1 VDSGDSG
8 TDDGDSDGSNSGVS
22 DDADDEDE
30 DEVAAARNPLDAF
43 VVDPARVKAAA
54 EMARRAREF
63 AAMPIAYLDVGRID
77 EGDEGEGGDGGDVPP
92 PALAPAAAAER
103 ALAAP
108 PAARAVPQLKRPRQG

>member
-1 VDSGDSG
+1 MENSDSD
-8 TDDGDSDGSNSGVS
+8 TDDGDSDSDSGVS

-30 DEVAAARNPLDAF
+30 DEVDAARNPLDAF

-63 AAMPIAYLDVGRID
+63 AAMPTAYLDVGLID

-92 PALAPAAAAER
+92 PAPAPA

-108 PAARAVPQLKRPRQG
+108 PAARAVAQLKRPRQG